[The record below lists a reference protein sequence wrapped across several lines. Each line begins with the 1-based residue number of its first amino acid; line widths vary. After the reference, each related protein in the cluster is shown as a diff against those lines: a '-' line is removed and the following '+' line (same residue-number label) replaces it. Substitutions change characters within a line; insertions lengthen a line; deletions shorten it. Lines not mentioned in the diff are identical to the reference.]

1 METSLDGSFEDFD
14 SFCGD
19 SLIYKPIETNSP
31 ITSTGTIFSGEDSE
45 THSTQFIKYS
55 IEISDKITEKRCKF
69 PQRTSTTGL
78 IDFPIPK
85 PIPLIQG
92 LGAIEFKKE
101 LENLEY
107 SDEIKEF
114 YKGSRE
120 LVKKLKIL

>member
-1 METSLDGSFEDFD
+1 METSLYGSFEDLD

-19 SLIYKPIETNSP
+19 SLIYKPIEINSS
-31 ITSTGTIFSGEDSE
+31 ITSTGTTFSGENIE
-45 THSTQFIKYS
+45 TQSTQFINYS
-55 IEISDKITEKRCKF
+55 IETSNKITEKRSKF
-69 PQRTSTTGL
+69 HQRTSTTGL
-78 IDFPIPK
+78 VDFPIPK

-101 LENLEY
+101 LDNLEY